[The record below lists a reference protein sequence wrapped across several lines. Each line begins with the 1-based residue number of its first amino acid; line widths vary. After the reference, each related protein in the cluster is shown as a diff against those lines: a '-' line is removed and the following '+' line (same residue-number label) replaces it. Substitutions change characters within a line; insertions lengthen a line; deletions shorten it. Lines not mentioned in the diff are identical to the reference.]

1 MRHVVFCG
9 DKELYYHND
18 ETFGRINIILSQSLI
33 LFIVLIHEMPDIVLA
48 VKAITDSELVISKF
62 KLFLKV

>member
-1 MRHVVFCG
+1 MLFSVVTRSSTTTTMEHLV
-9 DKELYYHND
+9 EL
-18 ETFGRINIILSQSLI
+18 TLILSQSLI

-48 VKAITDSELVISKF
+48 VKAITDSELVICKF